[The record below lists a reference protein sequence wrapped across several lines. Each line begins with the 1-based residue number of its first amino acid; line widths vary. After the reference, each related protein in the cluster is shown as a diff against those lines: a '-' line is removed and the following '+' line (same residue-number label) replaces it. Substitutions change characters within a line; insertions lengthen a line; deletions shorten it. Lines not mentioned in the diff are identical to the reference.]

1 MTLKVRTLLV
11 LLTAILFLGAGC
23 VTTDSSSG
31 GSRYKRDGG
40 PERTAQE
47 SNTELQPAPGRPVE
61 MKPVEVN
68 PVEMKPA
75 LQPARK
81 TVSWKTVRLGQTP
94 VYATIPENWQ
104 VKEDASFRFSL
115 SARDEGNVIV
125 RTVINEKSRISTN
138 ELLHEGILASREL
151 PRPLVWIKP
160 PVPQE
165 PWKQGNTWYQEATY
179 MHKNKT
185 GRQVRGLHIMN
196 AKGTMRAH
204 AYMYST
210 NDDDLPAMKKVAESI
225 SFR

>member
-1 MTLKVRTLLV
+1 MTLNVRSLLI
-11 LLTAILFLGAGC
+11 LLTAILFSGAGC
-23 VTTDSSSG
+23 VTTDSSSRD
-31 GSRYKRDGG
+31 SRYKRDGA
-40 PERTAQE
+40 PERTSQE
-47 SNTELQPAPGRPVE
+47 SGAELQPAPVKPAE
-61 MKPVEVN
+61 MKPVGVK

-75 LQPARK
+75 LQPAQR
-81 TVSWKTVRLGQTP
+81 TISWKTVRLGQTP
-94 VYATIPENWQ
+94 VYATIPGNWK

-165 PWKQGNTWYQEATY
+165 PSKQGNTWYQEATY
-179 MHKNKT
+179 MHKNNT

-196 AKGTMRAH
+196 PKGTMRAH
-204 AYMYST
+204 AFMYST
-210 NDDDLPAMKKVAESI
+210 NDDDLPVMKKVAESI
-225 SFR
+225 TFR

>member
-1 MTLKVRTLLV
+1 MTLKIRSLLV
-11 LLTAILFLGAGC
+11 LLTAILFLVAGC
-23 VTTDSSSG
+23 VTTDSSSR
-31 GSRYKRDGG
+31 GSRHKRDGA

-47 SNTELQPAPGRPVE
+47 SDAVQPAPVKPAE
-61 MKPVEVN
+61 MKPVET
-68 PVEMKPA
+68 KPA
-75 LQPARK
+75 LQPAQR

-104 VKEDASFRFSL
+104 VKEDAYFRFSL

-125 RTVINEKSRISTN
+125 RTVINEKSRMSRN

-165 PWKQGNTWYQEATY
+165 PSKQGNIWYQEATY
-179 MHKNKT
+179 RHKNNT

-196 AKGTMRAH
+196 PKGTMRAH
-204 AYMYST
+204 AFMYST
-210 NDDDLPAMKKVAESI
+210 NDDDLPVLKKVAENI
-225 SFR
+225 TFR